1 MPPQPPP
8 ERRKYYRIADTSAVE
23 YQILS
28 AKEYEAERKLFR
40 GQVSGI
46 RNLKNKYANF
56 VPNELDVENFS
67 GGDVDTLRGLLKL
80 IINMNEKIDLI
91 ISYIEKKEDSS
102 IYQKNPE
109 KITLSAGGISFF
121 IAESIPT
128 GTYLKVRMLL
138 PQSPKILITTL
149 GKVTRITSQNDQG
162 IKRFEVGVDFL
173 DIHEDDQ
180 EAVIKYIFMRQRDML
195 RNQGER

>member
-1 MPPQPPP
+1 LPPQPSH
-8 ERRKYYRIADTSAVE
+8 ERRKYYRITDTAAIE

-40 GQVSGI
+40 DQVSGI

-56 VPNELDVENFS
+56 VPNELDVENFK
-67 GGDVDTLRGLLKL
+67 GGDVDILRGLLKL

-91 ISYIEKKEDSS
+91 ISYIEKKEDLS
-102 IYQKNPE
+102 IYQKNPGE
-109 KITLSAGGISFF
+109 ITLSAGGISFF
-121 IAESIPT
+121 ISEPVPA
-128 GTYLKVRMLL
+128 GTYLKVKMLL

-149 GKVTRITSQNDQG
+149 GKVARITSQEAKG
-162 IKRFEVGVDFL
+162 IKMLEVGVDFL

-180 EAVIKYIFMRQRDML
+180 EAIIKYIFMRQRDIL
-195 RNQGER
+195 RNQAER

>member
-1 MPPQPPP
+1 MTPQPSK
-8 ERRKYYRIADTSAVE
+8 ERRKYYRIIDASAIE

-28 AKEYEAERKLFR
+28 AKEYEGERKLFR
-40 GQVSGI
+40 NQVSGI

-56 VPNELDVENFS
+56 VPNELDLENFQ
-67 GGDVDTLRGLLKL
+67 GGDIDTLRGLLKL

-91 ISYIEKKEDSS
+91 ISYIEKKEESS

-121 IAESIPT
+121 VSEPISS
-128 GTYLKVRMLL
+128 GSYLKLRMLL
-138 PQSPKILITTL
+138 PQSPKILVTTL
-149 GKVTRITSQNDQG
+149 GKVTRITPQDAQG

-173 DIHEDDQ
+173 DIHDWFIG
-180 EAVIKYIFMRQRDML
+180 VG
-195 RNQGER
+195 RNLAIGRFLL

>member
-1 MPPQPPP
+1 MPLQPSH
-8 ERRKYYRIADTSAVE
+8 ERRKYYRIIDTSAIE

-28 AKEYEAERKLFR
+28 AKEYEAERKIFR
-40 GQVSGI
+40 DQLSGI

-56 VPNELDVENFS
+56 VPNELDVENF
-67 GGDVDTLRGLLKL
+67 
-80 IINMNEKIDLI
+80 INEKIDLI

-121 IAESIPT
+121 ISEPIPT
-128 GTYLKVRMLL
+128 DTYLKVRMLL
-138 PQSPKILITTL
+138 PQSPKILMTTL
-149 GKVTRITSQNDQG
+149 GKVTRITPQNAEG
-162 IKRFEVGVDFL
+162 IKMFEVGVDFL

-180 EAVIKYIFMRQRDML
+180 EAIIKYIFMRQRDML
-195 RNQGER
+195 RKQGER